1 VGGAYPRKTRDM
13 GAASV
18 ERAVVGKRTGPMS
31 GAH

>member
-1 VGGAYPRKTRDM
+1 VGGAYPRRTRDM

-18 ERAVVGKRTGPMS
+18 ERAVVEKRTEPMS